1 MNSSAARFLD
11 AGESCLVVELGDR
24 IDLIVNRRVRALS
37 VAVEQAGLVGIREA
51 VPTFR
56 SLAIYYD
63 PLKIDRDALTGRI
76 GALLD
81 SAPEV
86 GEQTS
91 RIVEIPTTY
100 GGEKGPDLAFVA
112 QYTGLS
118 EQEVVRL
125 HTEPLYDVY
134 MLGFTAGFAYL
145 GGLPERLAVP
155 RLPTPRLRVP
165 AGSVGIGGTQTGIYP
180 VESPGGWR
188 IIGQTRLPLFDAS
201 CQPPASLLPGDKVR
215 FVLVTEEG
223 SLTGIGTLRW
233 S

>member
-1 MNSSAARFLD
+1 MSCLATRFLD

-24 IDLIVNRRVRALS
+24 IDLTVNWRVRALAL
-37 VAVEQAGLVGIREA
+37 AVEQAGLAGIREA
-51 VPTFR
+51 VPTYR

-63 PLKIDRDALTGRI
+63 PLKIERDALAERI

-86 GEQTS
+86 REQES
-91 RIVEIPTTY
+91 RIVEVPTTY
-100 GGEKGPDLAFVA
+100 GSDQGPDLAFVA
-112 QYTGLS
+112 QHAGLS

-145 GGLPERLAVP
+145 GGLPERLGVP

-188 IIGQTRLPLFDAS
+188 IIGQTRLSLFDAS
-201 CQPPASLLPGDKVR
+201 RQPPASLLPGDRVR
-215 FVLVTEEG
+215 FIAIGEEG
-223 SLTGIGTLRW
+223 SLSHIGTVR
-233 S
+233 SD